1 MPVKQPLGDVQERQP
16 GSGRLWKAGL
26 AALVSAALLS
36 VQAAAQQAD
45 MRFAGACQ
53 RANRQITIVGVGD
66 VLPHQPLQTQA
77 ATAGTYEPF
86 WANVM
91 PLLHQADIIYA
102 NLESPLAAGVNRSG
116 QAVTDPGF
124 AWDNNVYTGYP
135 LFNANPHL
143 AIDLAHSGFT
153 IVSTANNHALD
164 RGPLGV
170 DRTIE
175 ALQAAGLPFTGT
187 RHTGTD
193 TPFYTVINQDGWN
206 IAFIAC
212 TFFTNGLP
220 DPNHQVLT
228 CFDDRDFLLQQVSA
242 LAHNRSIDAVI
253 VTPHWGDVENSQ
265 TVSPRNIELGHQL
278 IDAGATAVI
287 GTHVHV
293 VQTWEKYTTADG
305 REGVIAYSTGNFVSN
320 QSDTYNHIGMAVF
333 VGLSKD
339 LFGRVWINGV
349 RYHLFNVHRYPH
361 RVESLTANDAG
372 ATTILSTLHGM
383 LGTDRQLQPGQAVVT
398 NPECSAGG

>member
-1 MPVKQPLGDVQERQP
+1 
-16 GSGRLWKAGL
+16 
-26 AALVSAALLS
+26 
-36 VQAAAQQAD
+36 
-45 MRFAGACQ
+45 
-53 RANRQITIVGVGD
+53 
-66 VLPHQPLQTQA
+66 
-77 ATAGTYEPF
+77 
-86 WANVM
+86 VM
-91 PLLHQADIIYA
+91 PLLHQANIIYA
-102 NLESPLAAGVNRSG
+102 NLESPIAAGVNRS
-116 QAVTDPGF
+116 QRVVTDPGF
-124 AWDNNVYTGYP
+124 AYDNNVYTGYP

-170 DRTIE
+170 DLTIE

-193 TPFYTVINQDGWN
+193 TPFYTIIDRDGWR

-228 CFDDRDFLLQQVSA
+228 CFDDRNFLLQQVAA
-242 LAHNRSIDAVI
+242 LANDRSIDAVI

-265 TVSPRNIELGHQL
+265 TVVPRNIELGHQL
-278 IDAGATAVI
+278 VDAGATAVI

-293 VQTWEKYTTADG
+293 IQPWERYVTADG
-305 REGVIAYSTGNFVSN
+305 REGLIAYSTGNFVSN
-320 QSDTYNHIGMAVF
+320 QSDMFNHVGMAVF

-339 LFGRVWINGV
+339 FRGRVWINGV
-349 RYHLFNVHRYPH
+349 RYHLFDVHRYPH

-372 ATTILSTLHGM
+372 AGQILSTLHGL
-383 LGTDRQLQPGQAVVT
+383 LGTDRQLQPGEGVVT
-398 NPECSAGG
+398 NPECATGG